1 MRIGLQQESPPVIG
15 SSPTEVALSSC
26 IIARGEPVTG
36 FSREIFPENWARFR
50 SSVAG
55 YLGDLFGNVNV
66 GIGARLS
73 SKDSQSKLHRR
84 RDDLKK

>member
-26 IIARGEPVTG
+26 IIARGEPATG
-36 FSREIFPENWARFR
+36 FSREIFPGEADWTRFR

-55 YLGDLFGNVNV
+55 YLGDLFGNVDV

-73 SKDSQSKLHRR
+73 
-84 RDDLKK
+84 